1 MAGTSG
7 APHGGSPGSG
17 APTEPGESAPVGS
30 LAGRVALITG
40 AGSGLGRATA
50 ITMASRGARIVAC
63 DLSAAGLEAT
73 LALLPGSG
81 HLPVTGDIARQ
92 NEVDAVVA
100 AALADAGTSGIDILV
115 NSAGI
120 AEGAGDTFEHS
131 LEHWQKIIDVNLTG
145 SYLMCQAV
153 ARAMRDSGRGGVILN
168 LSSIAGVIGL
178 PRRTAYS
185 ASKGAV
191 SMMTRVLAAEWAR
204 YGIRVNAVAP
214 GYIRTPLTE
223 KLAAEGRLDVAAIL
237 RRSPT
242 GAMGTAQDVAD
253 ALAFLASDQ
262 ATFITGAILPVDGAY
277 TAYGAPEDAYPA
289 ELLGAPDA

>member
-1 MAGTSG
+1 MASK
-7 APHGGSPGSG
+7 
-17 APTEPGESAPVGS
+17 VGDLS
-30 LAGRVALITG
+30 GRVALITG

-50 ITMASRGARIVAC
+50 VLLAERGARIVSV
-63 DLSAAGLEAT
+63 DLVADSAEAT
-73 LALLPGSG
+73 LGLLVGDG
-81 HLPVTGDIARQ
+81 HHAHSVDVARQ
-92 NEVDAVVA
+92 ESVDAVVA
-100 AALADAGTSGIDILV
+100 AALAAFGRIDVLV

-120 AEGAGDTFEHS
+120 AEGRGATLDHDIG
-131 LEHWQKIIDVNLTG
+131 HWQRIVDVNLTG

-153 ARAMRDSGRGGVILN
+153 ARSMRDTGGGVILN

-185 ASKGAV
+185 ATKGAV
-191 SMMTRVLAAEWAR
+191 SMMTKVLASEWAP

-223 KLAAEGRLDVAAIL
+223 KLMADGRLDVEAIL

-242 GAMGTAQDVAD
+242 GAMGTADDVAE

-262 ATFITGAILPVDGAY
+262 ARFITGVVLPVDGAY
-277 TAYGAPEDAYPA
+277 TAYGAPEDAYPGG
-289 ELLGAPDA
+289 LGDDHD

>member
-1 MAGTSG
+1 MDS
-7 APHGGSPGSG
+7 
-17 APTEPGESAPVGS
+17 EPGAGGAAPAATSFLPVGR
-30 LAGRVALITG
+30 LDGRVAVITG

-50 ITMASRGARIVAC
+50 VLLAQRGARIVAV
-63 DLSAAGLEAT
+63 DLVPEAATAT
-73 LALLPGSG
+73 LALLDGAD
-81 HLPVTGDIARQ
+81 HLALDGDVARQ
-92 NEVDAVVA
+92 ASVDAVVA
-100 AALADAGTSGIDILV
+100 AVTARHSRIDVLV

-120 AEGAGDTFEHS
+120 AEGMGATLDRD
-131 LEHWQKIIDVNLTG
+131 LAHWQRIIDVNLTG
-145 SYLMCQAV
+145 SYLMCRSA
-153 ARAMRDSGRGGVILN
+153 ASAMRESGGGVILN

-191 SMMTRVLAAEWAR
+191 SMMTKVLASEWAP

-223 KLAAEGRLDVAAIL
+223 RLMAEGRLDVDAIL

-242 GAMGTAQDVAD
+242 GAMGAAEDVAE

-262 ATFITGAILPVDGAY
+262 ARFITGVVLPVDGAY
-277 TAYGAPEDAYPA
+277 TVYGAPEDAYPG
-289 ELLGAPDA
+289 LLGARLDPAEGS

>member
-1 MAGTSG
+1 MASE
-7 APHGGSPGSG
+7 AVRS
-17 APTEPGESAPVGS
+17 PVGS

-40 AGSGLGRATA
+40 GGSGLGRATA
-50 ITMASRGARIVAC
+50 VLLARRGARVVCVDLASDAAAETVALL
-63 DLSAAGLEAT
+63 DGEGH
-73 LALLPGSG
+73 LALR
-81 HLPVTGDIARQ
+81 GDVARQ
-92 NEVDAVVA
+92 DSVHEVTAAV
-100 AALADAGTSGIDILV
+100 LHRFDRIDVLV

-120 AEGAGDTFEHS
+120 AEGKAATLDQD
-131 LEHWQKIIDVNLTG
+131 LAHWQRIIDVNLTG

-153 ARAMRDSGRGGVILN
+153 ARTMRESGGGVVLN

-191 SMMTRVLAAEWAR
+191 SMMTRVLASEWAP

-214 GYIRTPLTE
+214 GYIRTAMTE
-223 KLAAEGRLDVAAIL
+223 RLMAEGRLDLDAII

-242 GAMGTAQDVAD
+242 GTLGTAEDVAE

-262 ATFITGAILPVDGAY
+262 ARFITGVVLPVDGAY
-277 TAYGAPEDAYPA
+277 TVYGAPEDAYPGV
-289 ELLGAPDA
+289 LGAADE

>member
-1 MAGTSG
+1 
-7 APHGGSPGSG
+7 
-17 APTEPGESAPVGS
+17 
-30 LAGRVALITG
+30 VALITG